1 MNRTTAIGLLV
12 LSLSALPAN
21 IAEPILLADRCQ
33 PGVSARPAGISED
46 PRNLLIW
53 MEPAVGLETTTC

>member
-1 MNRTTAIGLLV
+1 MTRTTAIGLLV
-12 LSLSALPAN
+12 LSLSALRAN
-21 IAEPILLADRCQ
+21 IAETILLADRCQ

-53 MEPAVGLETTTC
+53 MEPAVGLEPATC